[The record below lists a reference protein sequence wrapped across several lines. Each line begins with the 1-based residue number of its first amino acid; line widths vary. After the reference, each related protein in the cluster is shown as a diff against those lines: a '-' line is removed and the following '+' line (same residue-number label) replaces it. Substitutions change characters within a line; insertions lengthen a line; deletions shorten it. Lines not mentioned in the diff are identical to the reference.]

1 MMTPVTPEGEPDLKG
16 LRRLVSSC
24 IESGAVG
31 IGAFGGVSEYSK
43 ISEYHRE
50 AILEAIVDE
59 TAGRVT
65 VFVGPA
71 AVSMKTVLAN
81 VRQAEQLGGEMLMVS
96 SPVMGRMNREDLYD
110 YYRAIADSTELPI
123 MIQDTGASKS
133 SYNAEFL
140 ARLYH
145 EIENVFSAKAE
156 GQDFLLEIRKLKELV
171 DDHFQ
176 IIGGGGG
183 RYMLQLLRLGVTAII
198 AGTYYLGIYS
208 RVIQT
213 FLAGEVEKAEELYY
227 NTVLPYWQVQTLGK
241 KRLAKYVL
249 KRRGIIDCDDTL
261 FPYDDPPLDP
271 YYKEEIDLMMDRIER
286 YLAKRR

>member
-1 MMTPVTPEGEPDLKG
+1 MMTPVTPEGEPDLKS
-16 LRRLVSSC
+16 LRRLVRSC

-43 ISEYHRE
+43 ISDYDRE
-50 AILEAIVDE
+50 SILEAIVDA
-59 TAGRVT
+59 TAGQVP

-81 VRQAEQLGGEMLMVS
+81 VRQAKQFGGGMLMVS

-110 YYRAIADSTELPI
+110 YYRTIADATDLPI
-123 MIQDTGASKS
+123 MVQDTGASKP
-133 SYNAEFL
+133 SYNAEFI

-145 EIENVFSAKAE
+145 EIDNVFSAKVE
-156 GQDFLLEIRKLKELV
+156 GANFLLEIRKLKGLV

-176 IIGGGGG
+176 IVGGGGG
-183 RYMLQLLRLGVTAII
+183 RYMMQLLRLGVTAII
-198 AGTYYLGIYS
+198 AGTYYLDIYS

-213 FLAGEVEKAEELYY
+213 YLMGEVDKAEELYH
-227 NTVLPYWQVQTLGK
+227 NTVLPYWQVQNLGK

-261 FPYDDPPLDP
+261 FPNDDPPLDP
-271 YYKEEIDLMMDRIER
+271 YYKEEIDLMMERIER
-286 YLAKRR
+286 YLAEGS